1 MILCI
6 LKTDEKGM
14 PTACET
20 VYNLSAIKRARNN
33 LNKKEIGF

>member
-6 LKTDEKGM
+6 LKADEKSM

-20 VYNLSAIKRARNN
+20 VCNYKGHKKSTQQF
-33 LNKKEIGF
+33 NKKEIGF